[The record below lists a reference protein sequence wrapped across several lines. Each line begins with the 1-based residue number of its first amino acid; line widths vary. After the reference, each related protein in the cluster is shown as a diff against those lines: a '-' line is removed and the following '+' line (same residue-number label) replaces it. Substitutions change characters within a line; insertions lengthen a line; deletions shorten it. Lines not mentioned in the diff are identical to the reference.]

1 MGVNGWDYGVGL
13 DLHCI
18 DQSWVE
24 VKRYRRLDIIGRMYG
39 TGRFDLTSDGMNWN
53 RNEGL
58 YLSHCS

>member
-39 TGRFDLTSDGMNWN
+39 TGRLT
-53 RNEGL
+53 
-58 YLSHCS
+58 